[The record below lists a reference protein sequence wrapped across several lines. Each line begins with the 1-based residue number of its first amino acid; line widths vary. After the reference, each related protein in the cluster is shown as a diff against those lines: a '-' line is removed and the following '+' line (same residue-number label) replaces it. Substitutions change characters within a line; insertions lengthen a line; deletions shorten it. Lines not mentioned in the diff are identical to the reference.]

1 MPTKLDYN
9 LAHQSNKPSPTP
21 IGRDAMAS
29 SSSHTARETRLAR
42 SQTSSLLPAML
53 SRKRRE
59 TLIELRQSRELR
71 LLKSPPVRRSLKRR
85 KIRERRILRP
95 LTPLKE
101 RMMTWDSRLWKT
113 RPPNSREIKT
123 RTKINGRI
131 TKSKILLTQLSLK
144 PSKTLRPSQRRI
156 KPSKTI
162 TSRIWLSSFV
172 AT

>member
-9 LAHQSNKPSPTP
+9 SAHQSNKQSPTP

-42 SQTSSLLPAML
+42 SQTSSLLPATL

-95 LTPLKE
+95 LTQLKE
-101 RMMTWDSRLWKT
+101 RMMTWASRLWKT
-113 RPPNSREIKT
+113 RPPSSREIKT
-123 RTKINGRI
+123 RTKNGRT